1 MTLNH
6 IYQIKQNVK
15 TESFFLIYFW
25 IIGNNVF
32 SGIILGKLAQLLG
45 KKKVPMLG
53 TFWLLGNIYYFG
65 DYV

>member
-1 MTLNH
+1 M
-6 IYQIKQNVK
+6 
-15 TESFFLIYFW
+15 IYFW